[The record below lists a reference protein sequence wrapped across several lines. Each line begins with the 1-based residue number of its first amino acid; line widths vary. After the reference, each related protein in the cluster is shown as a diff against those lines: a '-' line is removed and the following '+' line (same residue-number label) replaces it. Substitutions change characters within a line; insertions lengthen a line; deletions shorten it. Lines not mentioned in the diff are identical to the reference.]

1 MQLHG
6 GALSRKKIFVGNLP
20 YQTAEND
27 LGEWFTKNGFPPS
40 SVEISVDQLTGQ
52 PKGFGF
58 IEIEDKLVRRCVLKC
73 NGQDFLGRTLVIN
86 EAPPSAKFGS

>member
-6 GALSRKKIFVGNLP
+6 EALPRKKIFVGNLP
-20 YQTAEND
+20 YDAAEND
-27 LGEWFTKNGFPPS
+27 LGEWFATNGFPPA

-58 IEIEDKLVRRCVLKC
+58 IEIEDKLVRRCILRC
-73 NGQDFLGRTLVIN
+73 NGQDFLGRTLIIN
-86 EAPPSAKFGS
+86 EAPPSTKFGS